1 MNTKRMLS
9 VLISAVMLLSGVTAV
24 SAAGTV
30 VATIGD
36 KGYST
41 LQSAF
46 SSVNNGTIVLQD
58 DVTLTST
65 ARLNGRTAT
74 LDLNGK
80 KISISGANT
89 RAVYVGR
96 GADLTVIGNNG
107 EINAGQV
114 AIECVGTSEKN
125 KSTVT
130 INGGSYNAQ
139 FSLFVGNYSYATV
152 NDGTFSGYFYSNGQG
167 KDCHFVINKGTFKRQ
182 FFLAAGYGST
192 YEINGGNFTETTEST
207 VEIKGGTLTING
219 GTFTNTSDKQEIKY
233 NGNGSSSEGYA
244 LAVLAQNG
252 YQSAAAVVNGGT
264 FNGYVDLRDV
274 PKDDTEKVEVNS
286 TLTINGGS
294 YVNDISSYVP
304 TGFKAIKIGDKY
316 GIAEVKE
323 TEVTEV
329 TEETTK
335 EAVKEGLNEKVSLNE
350 NTTEK
355 IETFSLSDLAA
366 AYLVRA
372 TYNVSDGEKDGTV
385 DVDFDL
391 GNAEIGGSAAFGV
404 VFYNVPDGITIG
416 APVISVAR

>member
-9 VLISAVMLLSGVTAV
+9 VLISAVMLLSDVTAV
-24 SAAGTV
+24 SAEDTV

-36 KGYST
+36 AEYST
-41 LQSAF
+41 LQEAF
-46 SSVNNGTIVLQD
+46 DAVDNGTIVLQD
-58 DVTLTST
+58 DVTLTET
-65 ARLNGRTAT
+65 AKFYTKTAT

-80 KISISGANT
+80 KISISGT
-89 RAVYVGR
+89 GSRAVYVGN
-96 GADLTVIGNNG
+96 GADLIINGNNG

-114 AIECVGTSEKN
+114 SVECSGVDEN
-125 KSTVT
+125 NRSTVT
-130 INGGSYNAQ
+130 INGGSYNAGYSV
-139 FSLFVGNYSYATV
+139 FAGNYSYVTV
-152 NDGTFSGYFYSNGQG
+152 NDGAFNGYFYSNGAY
-167 KDCHFVINKGTFKRQ
+167 KDSHFVINKGTFTKQ
-182 FFLAAGYGST
+182 FYLAAGYGST
-192 YEINGGNFTETTEST
+192 YEINGGTFTEASDTT

-219 GTFTNTSDKQEIKY
+219 GTFTNASDKQKLEY

-244 LAVLAQNG
+244 LAVLAHKA
-252 YQSAAAVVNGGT
+252 YQGADVVVNGGT
-264 FNGYVDLRDV
+264 FNGYVGLNDV
-274 PKDDTEKVEVNS
+274 PEGVEVNS

-304 TGFKAIKIGDKY
+304 AGSKVIKIGDKY

-391 GNAEIGGSAAFGV
+391 GKAEIGGSAAFGV
-404 VFYNVPDGITIG
+404 VFYNVPAGITIG

>member
-24 SAAGTV
+24 SAEDTV

-36 KGYST
+36 AEYST
-41 LQSAF
+41 LQEAF
-46 SSVNNGTIVLQD
+46 DAVDNGTIVLQD
-58 DVTLTST
+58 DVTLTET
-65 ARLNGRTAT
+65 AKFYTKTAT

-80 KISISGANT
+80 KISISGT
-89 RAVYVGR
+89 GSRAVYVGN
-96 GADLTVIGNNG
+96 GADLIINGNNG

-114 AIECVGTSEKN
+114 SVECSGVDEN
-125 KSTVT
+125 NRSTVT
-130 INGGSYNAQ
+130 INGGSYNAGYSV
-139 FSLFVGNYSYATV
+139 FAGNYSYVTV
-152 NDGTFSGYFYSNGQG
+152 NDGAFNGYFFSNGG
-167 KDCHFVINKGTFKRQ
+167 YKDSHLVINKGTFTRQ
-182 FFLAAGYGST
+182 FYLAAGYGST
-192 YEINGGNFTETTEST
+192 YEINGGNFTETLETT

-219 GTFTNTSDKQEIKY
+219 GTFTNTSDTQKLEF
-233 NGNGSSSEGYA
+233 NNNGSSSEGYA
-244 LAVLAQNG
+244 LAVLAHQS
-252 YQSAAAVVNGGT
+252 YQGANVVVNGGI
-264 FNGYVDLRDV
+264 FNGYVGLNDV
-274 PKDDTEKVEVNS
+274 PEDVEVSS
-286 TLTINGGS
+286 TLEINGGS

-316 GIAEVKE
+316 GVAEVKE

-329 TEETTK
+329 TEEKTK
-335 EAVKEGLNEKVSLNE
+335 EAVKEGLNEKVSLNDD
-350 NTTEK
+350 TTEK

-372 TYNVSDGEKDGTV
+372 TYDVSDGEKSGTV